1 MTVFDDCFVEVMQ
14 SFHIHIIIILSVSDK
29 KLFFSLSVMLSISL
43 ARMSMTVF
51 RDTDDG
57 RHLYFALC
65 FKPRSLPSLLPCLLP
80 SSQTPHAFQGLLQL
94 QVRG

>member
-1 MTVFDDCFVEVMQ
+1 MQ

-65 FKPRSLPSLLPCLLP
+65 FKGKASDTFPCC
-80 SSQTPHAFQGLLQL
+80 SQ
-94 QVRG
+94 QV